1 MQDGRGDSLAGIPTE
16 EKFRRTRWCAPS
28 ATWRDL
34 RRASAASCDL
44 QCSGERKSAE
54 KSPARPGIS
63 PVKRLR
69 LESPPTSGSRSQVV
83 LAELGQVD
91 LRAGQV
97 EFIAEGGVEIDADLA
112 GDVAAEDGGP
122 QIFHRE
128 HVGSWFL

>member
-16 EKFRRTRWCAPS
+16 EKSRRTRWCAPS

-34 RRASAASCDL
+34 RRASAANRDL

-69 LESPPTSGSRSQVV
+69 LESPPTSADR
-83 LAELGQVD
+83 ELGWCCAYHAGIVSHL
-91 LRAGQV
+91 LRCRNRTLRLCPLRSRAAL
-97 EFIAEGGVEIDADLA
+97 FAAPRAD
-112 GDVAAEDGGP
+112 
-122 QIFHRE
+122 
-128 HVGSWFL
+128 